1 MLAHDQ
7 FITKGAV
14 TVSTGGIA
22 LFGVVTGLHPTALIA
37 GFCGGL
43 FALGCQP
50 LPLPVARRV
59 WLTVGASMVA
69 SYLAPIAT
77 DLARAHGAVP
87 ATVAQEV
94 VFPAVA
100 FLLGF
105 LSHSVIGP
113 AAVALAKKLF
123 SIGDNK

>member
-1 MLAHDQ
+1 MIAQDQ
-7 FITKGAV
+7 IITKGAV
-14 TVSTGGIA
+14 TFSAGGIA
-22 LFGVVTGLHPTALIA
+22 LFGVVTGMHPTALIA
-37 GFCGGL
+37 GFCGGM

-50 LPLPVARRV
+50 LPLPVARRI

-87 ATVAQEV
+87 ATIAQEV
-94 VFPAVA
+94 LFPAVA

-113 AAVALAKKLF
+113 AAVSFAKKLF
-123 SIGDNK
+123 STGGSK